1 MSHPILARGVLAL
14 CCVLIAGG
22 CAKREGAEAP
32 AAVATAPEPAP
43 MAVEIVERKP
53 AEAAAGDDL
62 DDMLSALDGAPAGRA
77 APAAPPPPPAQGYA
91 EGTAAIDQRLLD
103 EQLTETRARRPAPAR
118 RIVVEES
125 ADAPA
130 KAKKKL
136 RIELAADGL
145 FGDDDR
151 PMKAAKLATKDAEGG
166 EALDADKKPREAEK
180 REAADEAEEGE
191 ASKGD
196 RGRGPANRGEH
207 GRGGK
212 FGRFDPADALVDE
225 DQTVTP
231 DRFAEMLTG
240 LDERSRDGRRVELAP
255 ADPDRYV
262 EPASTLPRSFYFE
275 NTYLGGN
282 AAYAERLRRL
292 DDALGP
298 APRPYRRA
306 ALPGQPFDAPT
317 DAGLAL
323 TAALDQTSIDRPQRV
338 HLQIGLQGSRRY
350 GWRRPPLDVVLVV
363 DASAIDAGHETL
375 IRAVTE
381 LMRRLG
387 PQDRLG
393 VVLAGRPP
401 RVLAAPAA
409 VRDLRA
415 VLARQI
421 EALTE
426 PPAAAPDALAAAMR
440 EAGAALAAAA
450 GDQARIP
457 GSGTVL
463 VLTAAADPAR
473 VAAATEAAHALTVQ
487 GATTSVIAL
496 GGASGWWPVAN
507 AGHGNDH
514 RATPE
519 TLGAAIDA
527 ELQSISR
534 VIARL
539 LRVNIR
545 LAPGVEAIRIL
556 GSRQLDEQEVR
567 QVKAREEAT
576 DRNLSKTMGV
586 KADRGADDDGIQTVI
601 PYFYGGDSH
610 VILVELWVTR
620 PGPVAEVTLKYKD
633 MVALDNA
640 TARAAAQLDRVPRP
654 LGPIERRV
662 AGNVRG
668 FHLAEG
674 LAAAARHRDAG
685 SMLDALDALD
695 PLARGPDAAVLDGF
709 EALVRQRGADPTVA
723 EALRMARD
731 RRIGHFEQ

>member
-1 MSHPILARGVLAL
+1 MSRLTLAL
-14 CCVLIAGG
+14 CCALVVAG
-22 CAKREGAEAP
+22 CAKREGAAPPEA
-32 AAVATAPEPAP
+32 AATATAEPAP
-43 MAVEIVERKP
+43 MPVEILEEKP
-53 AEAAAGDDL
+53 AEPPAEIDGL
-62 DDMLSALDGAPAGRA
+62 LGALDGAGSA

-91 EGTAAIDQRLLD
+91 EDKADAPHGQ
-103 EQLTETRARRPAPAR
+103 TRSPAPAS
-118 RIVVEES
+118 RIIVDE
-125 ADAPA
+125 ANNAPKRKQHKRA
-130 KAKKKL
+130 TQLEGEA
-136 RIELAADGL
+136 L
-145 FGDDDR
+145 FGHVAKEKAERRLDDDR
-151 PMKAAKLATKDAEGG
+151 PKLAAFDAKDAEGG
-166 EALDADKKPREAEK
+166 EAEESEATVE
-180 REAADEAEEGE
+180 RA
-191 ASKGD
+191 
-196 RGRGPANRGEH
+196 RGPANRA
-207 GRGGK
+207 RGGK
-212 FGRFDPADALVDE
+212 GGRFEPATDGDLAQ

-240 LDERSRDGRRVELAP
+240 LDQKSRDGRRVELAP

-262 EPASTLPRSFYFE
+262 EPARTLPQSFYFE

-323 TAALDQTSIDRPQRV
+323 TAALDQTAVERPQRV

-363 DASAIDAGHETL
+363 DAPAVGVGHETL

-393 VVLAGRPP
+393 VVLAARPP

-415 VLARQI
+415 VLARRV
-421 EALTE
+421 EALE
-426 PPAAAPDALAAAMR
+426 AAPATDADALAAAMR
-440 EAGAALAAAA
+440 EAGAALATAA

-463 VLTAAADPAR
+463 VLTADADPAR
-473 VAAATEAAHALTVQ
+473 VTAATAAAHALTVQ

-496 GGASGWWPVAN
+496 GGAAGWWPVAN

-519 TLGAAIDA
+519 TLGAAIEA
-527 ELQSISR
+527 ELESISR

-539 LRVNIR
+539 LRINIR

-586 KADRGADDDGIQTVI
+586 KADRGEDDDGIQTVI

-620 PGPVAEVTLKYKD
+620 PGPIAEVTLKYKD

-640 TARAAAQLDRVPRP
+640 TARAAVQLDRVPRP

-668 FHLAEG
+668 FRLAEG

-695 PLARGPDAAVLDGF
+695 GLAVGPDAAVLQGF